1 MQAASATIINKG
13 YPGGQTV
20 AKKSSSKA
28 VKKTAPKAAKKKVT
42 KAVKKVVKKSVKKAS
57 SPKKQASKKVSKPA
71 VKKSVKK
78 TTKSSPKKNIAVKTQ
93 KVAKKTGNM
102 AVNKKTATKATKKSK
117 VKSHL
122 DKKQLSEFKAIL
134 LEKRKSL
141 IGDMAGMRGSSLGVN
156 LQDSS
161 GDLSNMPTH
170 LADIGSDN
178 FEHEFTLELLE
189 SERELLREIEE
200 ALERIDDGTFGI
212 CLGTGEPISMARLK
226 ARPWCKYSIE
236 YKRMIEKGLVSPNG
250 EDDSE

>member
-20 AKKSSSKA
+20 EKKSSSKA
-28 VKKTAPKAAKKKVT
+28 DKKTAPKAAKKSVN
-42 KAVKKVVKKSVKKAS
+42 KAVKKAVKKSVKKAS
-57 SPKKQASKKVSKPA
+57 SPKKQASKKVSKPVTKKMTQSSSRTNVA
-71 VKKSVKK
+71 VKSKK
-78 TTKSSPKKNIAVKTQ
+78 V
-93 KVAKKTGNM
+93 VKKTGNM
-102 AVNKKTATKATKKSK
+102 AVNKKSSPKATKKVK

-122 DKKQLSEFKAIL
+122 SKSELEKFKKIL
-134 LEKRKSL
+134 LEKRKSI

-189 SERELLREIEE
+189 SERDLLREIEE
-200 ALERIDDGTFGI
+200 ALDRIDDGTFGI
-212 CLGTGEPISMARLK
+212 
-226 ARPWCKYSIE
+226 
-236 YKRMIEKGLVSPNG
+236 
-250 EDDSE
+250 